1 MKQTTFFPLPQPGI
15 YPFWFWN
22 GAMEEPELS
31 RQLRLFQQSGCRGA
45 AIHCRTGNRIE
56 YLSDR
61 WLELC
66 RFTAEESRRIG
77 FKLWLYD
84 EAGYPSGNADGNV
97 QKGHPELEQI
107 FLQFEYAGADPD
119 HPAAW
124 AFLPGTRTGVSER
137 DLPPGTPLLRFHL
150 RRNPRH
156 VDVFHPESCRRFLR
170 FTHER
175 YETVLKEFF
184 GEVIEA
190 VYTDDESYLMSG
202 FYGLAW
208 SPVLNEEF
216 RKRYGEEL
224 SAFLPLLV
232 EDLPGAEELRIR
244 YRKTAEELFLKNFIL
259 PQREFCR
266 RNGLFYTG
274 HLSCDEGPFQNSIGH
289 FSSPFRYLKML
300 DIPAIDDYLCDRND
314 QDYLGGRITEKK
326 DRYMKFTDIRVH
338 PLMIYKSAASVARQF
353 HDGLLSC
360 ECLTFLGWDRKPEFW
375 DLQMRFEIGMGVNM
389 FTPHAFYY
397 TLGGPAK
404 EDCPPSYFL
413 QQPGY
418 EQFRPLFE
426 SWVHGAEIL
435 RRGTFHAD
443 VLLIFPERIYSAVH
457 GSDLL
462 NSFRERE
469 KRRTPELVTVEEE
482 FSRTEFD
489 LMRRH
494 VGFDCAPEG
503 VLIRDAQLE
512 GRKLRLGACTY
523 STLLIPET
531 VPLAP
536 ETASLLDTFRE
547 NGVRILRTGE
557 RALLKPDL
565 DIQGRLSGEVDLFNF
580 FSGMGANM
588 EISGKGLKLKGEEL
602 GEISIL
608 SRRDLARN
616 RFNLLINNYILGENP
631 INISG
636 YFIPGRNYLDADLRL
651 ENFSLT
657 TISPFLADIMDIS
670 GGYISGDIGATGQ
683 LDMLMLSSENS
694 HIDSMAVTPVFTQV
708 PYIVSGPITMSRQ
721 RIELDSLS
729 ITDPDGA
736 TAMLAGSITHDF
748 FKNIY
753 LDANLN
759 FNEFQ
764 VLNTQ
769 EIHNEKFYG
778 TAYASGQV
786 GLSGFT
792 DNLQIDAQVTT
803 AGNSSLHI
811 PLSSSS
817 SASTTDLISYTDFR
831 LPADSTV
838 LPADIEGTE
847 HIRHRGNIEIRAT
860 AGVTSGTELQI
871 EIDKQLGDILRC
883 NGNGNINL
891 TLNPSRNIMDLRGD
905 YTINEGSLH
914 YTLYMQSRDF
924 TINEGGTIA
933 FNGDLKNT
941 NLNVGAT
948 YSTKASIS
956 TLIADT
962 TSVGNRRNVNCGIQ
976 IQGSLTNPE
985 LSFSID
991 IPDLDPITKGRV
1003 ESALSTP
1010 DKVQKQFMAL
1020 LISGSFVPDEQSGII
1035 NNSTIL
1041 YSNASEMLSNQFN
1054 NIFRQLD
1061 IPLDLGLNYQPGG
1074 SNGSWGMFDVAV
1086 SYQAFNNRLI
1096 INGNVGNDETSS
1108 NWAGDFD
1115 AEIKVD
1121 RQGKLRVTLF
1131 TRSADSYS
1139 NYLDNT
1145 QRSGFGVTYQDEF
1158 DTFGDFWRNIFF
1170 TRKRREQYELQQLR
1184 KAEEELEKEAAEAN
1198 IVKEEILRP
1207 RENPMNF
1214 LEETGSVEY
1223 QEQEQEN
1230 QIYYYKE
1237 EEEEE
1242 TVRAE

>member
-1 MKQTTFFPLPQPGI
+1 MKQTTSFSLPQPGI

-124 AFLPGTRTGVSER
+124 TFLPGTRTGVSER

-216 RKRYGEEL
+216 RRRYGEEL
-224 SAFLPLLV
+224 STFLPLLV

-274 HLSCDEGPFQNSIGH
+274 HLSCDEGPFQNIIGH

-360 ECLTFLGWDRKPEFW
+360 ECLTFLGWDRKPVFW

-443 VLLIFPERIYSAVH
+443 VLLIFPERIYSAVR

-503 VLIRDAQLE
+503 FLIRDAQLE

-536 ETASLLDTFRE
+536 ETESLLDTFRE
-547 NGVRILRTGE
+547 NGVRILRTGD

-565 DIQGRLSGEVDLFNF
+565 DIQGKDTEKILLHTRDLEDSREYYLLNLADHTLKPRLTLPGEFLLYDPLSRTAALCRDSLPEEMILPARSSCFLLRAEGFPCPILPFEESVFYGGRLERSPAEFIRALPRQ
-580 FSGMGANM
+580 ANILRLPPGDS
-588 EISGKGLKLKGEEL
+588 EISVRNGARICALYSE
-602 GEISIL
+602 
-608 SRRDLARN
+608 DLPDNAA
-616 RFNLLINNYILGENP
+616 LQINGSAVPETP
-631 INISG
+631 IAHHPADLCYRGCDVSLRIH
-636 YFIPGRNYLDADLRL
+636 PGRNRISGAEHVVYLAGEFRVSPEKHLLAPAPIQPGELAGQGYPCYWGTVEYHFTFSGKAEFLSLRMSGFAAVYL
-651 ENFSLT
+651 NGKFAG
-657 TISPFLADIMDIS
+657 TISHSGERIPIAEHTLPAVNTVRILLSGSPAPFL
-670 GGYISGDIGATGQ
+670 TGEVE
-683 LDMLMLSSENS
+683 SVG
-694 HIDSMAVTPVFTQV
+694 I
-708 PYIVSGPITMSRQ
+708 
-721 RIELDSLS
+721 
-729 ITDPDGA
+729 
-736 TAMLAGSITHDF
+736 
-748 FKNIY
+748 
-753 LDANLN
+753 
-759 FNEFQ
+759 FQ
-764 VLNTQ
+764 C
-769 EIHNEKFYG
+769 EI
-778 TAYASGQV
+778 
-786 GLSGFT
+786 
-792 DNLQIDAQVTT
+792 
-803 AGNSSLHI
+803 
-811 PLSSSS
+811 
-817 SASTTDLISYTDFR
+817 FR
-831 LPADSTV
+831 LPKKRKLRRS
-838 LPADIEGTE
+838 
-847 HIRHRGNIEIRAT
+847 
-860 AGVTSGTELQI
+860 SGQ
-871 EIDKQLGDILRC
+871 
-883 NGNGNINL
+883 N
-891 TLNPSRNIMDLRGD
+891 
-905 YTINEGSLH
+905 
-914 YTLYMQSRDF
+914 
-924 TINEGGTIA
+924 
-933 FNGDLKNT
+933 
-941 NLNVGAT
+941 
-948 YSTKASIS
+948 
-956 TLIADT
+956 
-962 TSVGNRRNVNCGIQ
+962 
-976 IQGSLTNPE
+976 
-985 LSFSID
+985 SFS
-991 IPDLDPITKGRV
+991 K
-1003 ESALSTP
+1003 
-1010 DKVQKQFMAL
+1010 
-1020 LISGSFVPDEQSGII
+1020 
-1035 NNSTIL
+1035 
-1041 YSNASEMLSNQFN
+1041 
-1054 NIFRQLD
+1054 
-1061 IPLDLGLNYQPGG
+1061 
-1074 SNGSWGMFDVAV
+1074 
-1086 SYQAFNNRLI
+1086 
-1096 INGNVGNDETSS
+1096 
-1108 NWAGDFD
+1108 
-1115 AEIKVD
+1115 
-1121 RQGKLRVTLF
+1121 
-1131 TRSADSYS
+1131 
-1139 NYLDNT
+1139 
-1145 QRSGFGVTYQDEF
+1145 
-1158 DTFGDFWRNIFF
+1158 
-1170 TRKRREQYELQQLR
+1170 
-1184 KAEEELEKEAAEAN
+1184 
-1198 IVKEEILRP
+1198 
-1207 RENPMNF
+1207 
-1214 LEETGSVEY
+1214 
-1223 QEQEQEN
+1223 
-1230 QIYYYKE
+1230 
-1237 EEEEE
+1237 
-1242 TVRAE
+1242 